1 MYEYPKEV
9 VSLSPSYSEPQLWA
23 RDLNDLFEKSSEPI
37 DVKVTETDG
46 FSVSSSTRPFHGSQF
61 NAQCHTWPTD
71 SNFSWSQIQ
80 VSSEK

>member
-1 MYEYPKEV
+1 M

-23 RDLNDLFEKSSEPI
+23 RDLNDLFDKNPEPI
-37 DVKVTETDG
+37 EIKVTETETDG
-46 FSVSSSTRPFHGSQF
+46 FNVSSSTRPFHGSQF

-80 VSSEK
+80 VSCRFYE